1 MKQLAFL
8 FTLWVTASA
17 SAQSYRDLVYRADSA
32 YNAKAF
38 VLAGP
43 RYLAAAQR
51 ADFDFE
57 RKRLYYDAACCHALS
72 GKPEDAFRY
81 LDLAIR
87 RYGYARKDN
96 LLADPDLTS
105 LHKDPRWKT
114 LVAAIRTAPSFSG
127 DPKQARLV
135 TTDVQNFWRAYDLA
149 ERTAKGDTARRQ
161 QIYRDTYFEKASPGL
176 QDYYAYKIHSIDAF
190 VQTHDK
196 LPRFYAAIRPNTL
209 QVEKQKPQMMQSF
222 ANFKEIYSEAKFPP
236 VYFVIGRFSSGGT
249 ASNNGLILGLDQDCR
264 TPNVPTDE
272 LSLWQRNNFT
282 DLKALPHVVA
292 HELIHFQQAGLAA
305 DTTLLR
311 AVLVEGMADFLGEL
325 ISGKVANPRL
335 AVYAKGREKQIWAD
349 FKKEMHLDR
358 ARNWIANGGQETA
371 DKPADLG
378 YWVGYF
384 VCKAYYDQASDKKKA
399 VYEMLNI
406 KDYRAFL
413 AKSGLEKRMDLTGSE

>member
-1 MKQLAFL
+1 MKQLAF
-8 FTLWVTASA
+8 FFAVCIAASA
-17 SAQSYRDLVYRADSA
+17 SAQTYRDPVYRADSA

-38 VLAGP
+38 ALAGP
-43 RYLAAAQR
+43 RYLTAAQR

-57 RKRLYYDAACCHALS
+57 RRRLYYDAACCHALT
-72 GKPEDAFRY
+72 GKTEDAFRY

-87 RYGYARKDN
+87 RYGYNRKDN

-105 LHKDPRWKT
+105 LHQDSRWKA
-114 LVAAIRTAPSFSG
+114 LVAAVKPAPSFSG

-149 ERTAKGDTARRQ
+149 ERTAKNDTIRRR
-161 QIYRDTYFEKASPGL
+161 QIYRDRYVANASPGL
-176 QDYYAYKIHSIDAF
+176 QDYYAYKIGSIDDF
-190 VQTHDK
+190 VRTHDK
-196 LPRFYAAIRPNTL
+196 LPKFYAAIRPNTL

-222 ANFKEIYSEAKFPP
+222 ANFKAIYPDAKFPP

-249 ASNNGLILGLDQDCR
+249 ATNNGLIIGLDQDCR
-264 TPNVPTDE
+264 TPNVPTGE

-282 DLKALPHVVA
+282 DLQALPHVVA

-335 AVYAKGREKQIWAD
+335 AVYAKGRERQIWAD

-358 ARNWIANGGQETA
+358 ARNWIANGSQETA

-384 VCKAYYDQASDKKKA
+384 ICRAYYEQASDKKKA
-399 VYEMLNI
+399 VHDILNI
-406 KDYRAFL
+406 KDYPAFL
-413 AKSGLEKRMDLTGSE
+413 ANSKVEERIN